1 MCGGV
6 CPEAVDTDGGFFTG
20 RLSAYLGVR
29 GDIASRRQLL
39 VVIQKTVLAGTAGP
53 EKKGRDCFWHHHL
66 GLGAA
71 WAANCGDL
79 IGAQTTNPR
88 VDGHVHTAIFKM
100 GDQQGPSVWHRGLCS
115 TLYGSLDGRGVWGRM
130 DTYIYVCVCLAESI
144 HCSPKTITTL
154 LTSCTPTENKKFKI
168 LPYDP
173 AIPLLGIHTEETR
186 IERDMCTPVFIEA
199 LFIIARTWKRPRCPS
214 ADEWIRKLWY
224 LYTMEYYSAIKKNRF
239 ESVLMRWMKLKP
251 ITQSEVD
258 RHTKDRQSRF
268 DA

>member
-1 MCGGV
+1 MGPEVGGEV
-6 CPEAVDTDGGFFTG
+6 CPEAADTDGGFFTG

-130 DTYIYVCVCLAESI
+130 DTYIYVCVSVAVHLKLSQ
-144 HCSPKTITTL
+144 HC
-154 LTSCTPTENKKFKI
+154 
-168 LPYDP
+168 
-173 AIPLLGIHTEETR
+173 
-186 IERDMCTPVFIEA
+186 
-199 LFIIARTWKRPRCPS
+199 
-214 ADEWIRKLWY
+214 
-224 LYTMEYYSAIKKNRF
+224 
-239 ESVLMRWMKLKP
+239 
-251 ITQSEVD
+251 
-258 RHTKDRQSRF
+258 
-268 DA
+268 